1 MSTTSLRFKLF
12 IVTLSVFSCLF
23 WGIFCL
29 YLPSGESTS
38 EAYDWH
44 AYERVGFPDI
54 KAELGEARGDNA
66 RARMEHELRRL
77 QDPQTG
83 VIPPDIRRKELAK
96 AALMPRREQQPSKN
110 GALNRATWTG
120 RGPVNVGGRTRALG
134 IDLDFNGTSN
144 RKILA
149 GGVSGGMFLS
159 EDDGASWRLT
169 TSPAD
174 LASVTA
180 LAQDPLS
187 RNVWYYG
194 TGELLGNSASN
205 GGTSFLGQG
214 IFKSTDGGESW
225 AQLAA
230 TTEGALT
237 SFDNIFDR
245 VWNIAVDPTNGN
257 VFAAV
262 FGFIMRS
269 TDGGQSWFVSLGP
282 ENQPFGSATDVAI
295 ASDGTIYATLG
306 RNGTS
311 GVTLFG
317 VFQSK
322 DGGVN
327 WTDITPPDY
336 GADPWRQVLG
346 VSPSNPNIVY
356 VLAQLNQMGDKAAD
370 HGFFR
375 FDASTNTWT
384 NLSSNV
390 PDVTT
395 PDPSGNQPLDGNAS
409 FSSQG
414 GYDLLVSV
422 KPDNPNVV
430 WIGGTN
436 LYRSVN
442 GGVTFELVGG
452 YAGPYTF
459 GSYTRHHPDQHS
471 MAFYPNNPSAMI
483 SGHDGGLSSTSN
495 ALQSPQAWISLNN
508 GYLTSQFY
516 AVAVDPEPGSDFVV
530 GGLQDNGTWSSVS
543 SNPDV
548 NWSSEFS
555 GDGGFAAIAPGGLPY
570 YVSAQLGFIL
580 RASVS
585 DNTLVGSVVGPA
597 GGQDYLFIAPYLLD
611 PNDARIMYLAE
622 GNRVWRNS
630 NLDAIPVGNG
640 STTQI
645 NWTPLTGS
653 VDPSIAFVTA
663 LGVSKSPA
671 NRLYFGGT
679 DFQFTTRIIRVDA
692 PASNGPGVDITPPGI
707 TSGSFPSSIAV
718 NPENGDEVVVTF
730 SNYNVPSIWR
740 TTDGGAT
747 WTDIEGNLGGDDGPS
762 VAWSLVMPTASG
774 TVYFLATSTGVY
786 STESLNGSNTTWVQE
801 GAQVIGNVDTDMLI
815 GRPEDGLVIAAT
827 HGRGVF
833 SATLDGTSGGGV
845 LASVQDQVF
854 LEARPGE
861 VATGT
866 LEIRNTGSVKLRY
879 TVNLSEPGKNTR
891 SRNTGTLENKI
902 THASKSPPK
911 RNRQAGKEG
920 MKGRAG
926 AVTTPDPAG
935 ERSFLSAGED
945 FLIYDDGND
954 SPDDFWG
961 FGDGVRA
968 LFWGNEFVA
977 EGADFILDGFEF
989 YMRTESA
996 LSNEVDLAIYDDAG
1010 EILESGTL
1018 TFDTSPDGGW
1028 YGVFI
1033 DPPLTIPAGETF
1045 FIEIGADETIMFPA
1059 GIDRSAQVSGNS
1071 FYRTETGAYR
1081 NLTEDVDSG
1090 FEQGAFLVRAE
1101 GTIGEQANQPP
1112 NVLATVTA
1120 FEAVVGE
1127 EITFDASASTDP
1139 DGTIVSYQW
1148 EFGDG
1153 NGSDQAVATH
1163 AYSSAGTYTAIV
1175 IVTDDDG
1182 DTAGATGEIAVTG
1195 VANQPPVAI
1204 INVSASS
1211 ADINETITFDASQST
1226 DSDGSI
1232 LSYLWNFGDGVES
1245 FNQVASHAYTVP
1257 GTYNVTLTV
1266 TDDNGATGQSSSQV
1280 AVSSSLVRLAVT
1292 PASGTLAPGAS
1303 ALLDVSFNTA
1313 GLPENTYQGVVTVSS
1328 ASGTINVPVSVFV
1341 SSTVSS
1347 EGEEVSV
1354 SALRLNPN
1362 YPNPFTRETTMQYEL
1377 PEEAQVFVEI
1387 FDLNGRRI
1395 RSIDQGFR
1403 ASGLHEVSW
1412 NALDDSGIPVV
1423 SGLYLYRLVVNE
1435 PGGDVAFKTGTMTLV
1450 R

>member
-1 MSTTSLRFKLF
+1 MHF
-12 IVTLSVFSCLF
+12 
-23 WGIFCL
+23 
-29 YLPSGESTS
+29 PSGEKKS
-38 EAYDWH
+38 ESYVWH
-44 AYERVGFPDI
+44 AYEREGFPDV

-77 QDPQTG
+77 IDPQTG
-83 VIPPDIRRKELAK
+83 VIPPDIRSKELEK
-96 AALMPRREQQPSKN
+96 ASFLPRRDQHSSKN
-110 GALNRATWTG
+110 SALNRATWTG

-134 IDLDFNGTSN
+134 IDLNFNGASN

-180 LAQDPLS
+180 LAQDPLN

-214 IFKSTDGGESW
+214 IFKSTDGGENW
-225 AQLAA
+225 AQLEA

-269 TDGGQSWFVSLGP
+269 TDAGQSWFVSLGP

-295 ASDGTIYATLG
+295 APDGTIYATLG
-306 RNGTS
+306 RNGNP

-322 DGGVN
+322 DGGEN

-336 GADPWRQVLG
+336 GTDPWRQVLA
-346 VSPSNPNIVY
+346 VSPSNPDIVY

-370 HGFFR
+370 HGLFR
-375 FDASTNTWT
+375 FDASTNTWS
-384 NLSSNV
+384 NLSSNL
-390 PDVTT
+390 PDVTS
-395 PDPSGNQPLDGNAS
+395 PDQAGNQPLDGNAS

-414 GYDLLVSV
+414 GYDLLVRV

-452 YAGPYTF
+452 YASPYTF

-483 SGHDGGLSSTSN
+483 SGHDGGLSSTTN
-495 ALQSPQAWISLNN
+495 ALQSPQVWNSMNN

-516 AVAVDPEPGSDFVV
+516 AIAVDPEPGSDFVV
-530 GGLQDNGTWSSVS
+530 GGLQDNGTWSSVT
-543 SNPDV
+543 SNPEV

-580 RASVS
+580 RASIS

-611 PNDARIMYLAE
+611 PNDARVMYLAE
-622 GNRVWRNS
+622 SNRVWRNS

-653 VDPSIAFVTA
+653 VDPSLAFVTA

-679 DFQFTTRIIRVDA
+679 DFQFTTRIIRVDD

-730 SNYNVPSIWR
+730 SNYGVPSIWR
-740 TTDGGAT
+740 TVDGGAT

-762 VAWSLVMPTASG
+762 IAWALVMPTAGG

-786 STESLNGSNTTWVQE
+786 SAEFLNGNNTIWLQE

-815 GRPEDGLVIAAT
+815 GRPEDGLIIAAT

-854 LEARPGE
+854 LEALPGE

-879 TVNLSEPGKNTR
+879 TVNLTEPGKNKR
-891 SRNTGTLENKI
+891 SSNTGTLGNKI
-902 THASKSPPK
+902 ILANKELPTRTRTSEKGGQQGLASADPIPGTSTG
-911 RNRQAGKEG
+911 RNYIASG
-920 MKGRAG
+920 
-926 AVTTPDPAG
+926 D
-935 ERSFLSAGED
+935 D

-968 LFWGNEFVA
+968 LFWGNEFLA
-977 EGADFILDGFEF
+977 DGADFILDGFEF

-996 LSNEVDLAIYDDAG
+996 LSNVVQLNVYDDTG
-1010 EILESGTL
+1010 EVLESGTI
-1018 TFDTSPDGGW
+1018 TFDTAPDGGW
-1028 YGVFI
+1028 FGVFI

-1045 FIEIGADETIMFPA
+1045 FIEIGADESIMFPA
-1059 GIDRSAQVSGNS
+1059 GIDRTAQVSGNS
-1071 FYRTETGAYR
+1071 LYRTETGIYR
-1081 NLTEDVDSG
+1081 NLTEDVNSG

-1112 NVLATVTA
+1112 DVVATVTT

-1127 EITFDASASTDP
+1127 EITFDASASTDS

-1153 NGSDQAVATH
+1153 NGSNEAVATH
-1163 AYSSAGTYTAIV
+1163 AYSSPGSYTAIV

-1182 DTAGATGEIAVTG
+1182 DTAGASGEITVTG
-1195 VANQPPVAI
+1195 VANQPPIAV

-1211 ADINETITFDASQST
+1211 ADVNEALTFDASQST

-1232 LSYLWNFGDGVES
+1232 LSYLWNFGDGVEN
-1245 FNQVASHAYTVP
+1245 FNQIASHAYTAP
-1257 GTYNVTLTV
+1257 GNYSVTLTV
-1266 TDDNGATGQSSSQV
+1266 TDDNGATGQTSSQV
-1280 AVSSSLVRLAVT
+1280 EVSSSLVRLAVT

-1313 GLPENTYQGVVTVSS
+1313 GLPENTYQGIVTISS

-1341 SSTVSS
+1341 STTVSS
-1347 EGEEVSV
+1347 EDELDSV
-1354 SALRLNPN
+1354 SELRLNPN
-1362 YPNPFTRETTMQYEL
+1362 YPNPFSKKTTMQYEL
-1377 PEEAQVFVEI
+1377 PEEARVLLEI
-1387 FDLNGRRI
+1387 FDLRGRRI

-1403 ASGLHEVSW
+1403 TSGLHEVNW
-1412 NALDDSGIPVV
+1412 NALDDSGNPVM
-1423 SGLYLYRLVVNE
+1423 SGLYLYRLVVDE
-1435 PGGDVAFKTGTMTLV
+1435 TGGAVAYRTGTMTLV